1 MVKSSVNY
9 KNIFFGAI
17 SGTFGVYTA
26 MAIMGLWSVIFLW
39 AGYELIKHYS
49 KKDTDLLEDLHGVQY
64 LGVILCFIGMLP
76 WLPYFF
82 AGLAEGLGDIAIDK
96 LLDN

>member
-1 MVKSSVNY
+1 MAKSSVNY
-9 KNIFFGAI
+9 KNVFFSAI
-17 SGTFGVYTA
+17 SATFGVYA
-26 MAIMGLWSVIFLW
+26 AWMIMGLWSVIFLLV
-39 AGYELIKHYS
+39 GYELIKHYS

-82 AGLAEGLGDIAIDK
+82 AGLAEGLGVAAIDK
-96 LLDN
+96 LLK